1 MGTPNNFKIFKRVAG
16 QDFKLKEKQLST
28 TAINYR
34 KPAQIQGLLA
44 SYVALLKI
52 EWGGEPEVN
61 GKVFKLRFFLPV
73 TKID

>member
-28 TAINYR
+28 TAINYC

-52 EWGGEPEVN
+52 EWGGN
-61 GKVFKLRFFLPV
+61 LKLMARFSNSDFSFQLQ
-73 TKID
+73 K